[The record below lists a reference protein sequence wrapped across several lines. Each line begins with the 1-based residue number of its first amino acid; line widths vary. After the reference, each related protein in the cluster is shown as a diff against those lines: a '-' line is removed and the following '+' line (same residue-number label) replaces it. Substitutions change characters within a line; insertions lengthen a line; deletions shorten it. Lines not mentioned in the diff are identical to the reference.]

1 MSGVRLE
8 VVEEQTID
16 RFAREAMLGLADLE
30 PEDLSPGNLTV
41 PLGLSLWMRR
51 GRIRVETARD
61 AMLQLRAALLEVSG
75 LDERTEP
82 VPLLVADPVAA
93 VISLATYMDGLLQP
107 GGPHDRDVAS
117 EHGDAR
123 ARRRV
128 GLTSGGPPSGAR
140 VG

>member
-8 VVEEQTID
+8 AIEEESVE
-16 RFAREAMLGLADLE
+16 RFVHEALLGLADLE
-30 PEDLSPGNLTV
+30 PEDLTQGNLTV

-61 AMLQLRAALLEVSG
+61 AMLELRAAVLRASG

-93 VISLATYMDGLLQP
+93 TISLALYMDGLLQ
-107 GGPHDRDVAS
+107 RA
-117 EHGDAR
+117 AR
-123 ARRRV
+123 MQATSREDMARRALELV
-128 GLTSGGPPSGAR
+128 SD
-140 VG
+140 

>member
-8 VVEEQTID
+8 VVEEESVE
-16 RFAREAMLGLADLE
+16 RFAHEAMLGLADLE
-30 PEDLSPGNLTV
+30 SEDLTPGNLSV

-61 AMLQLRAALLEVSG
+61 AMLVLRSALLEASG

-93 VISLATYMDGLLQP
+93 TISLAVYMDGLLQ
-107 GGPHDRDVAS
+107 RAARMTASSRVDVAT
-117 EHGDAR
+117 R
-123 ARRRV
+123 ALALV
-128 GLTSGGPPSGAR
+128 SD
-140 VG
+140 

>member
-8 VVEEQTID
+8 AIEEESVE
-16 RFAREAMLGLADLE
+16 RFVHEALLGLADLE
-30 PEDLSPGNLTV
+30 PEDLTQGNLTV

-61 AMLQLRAALLEVSG
+61 AMLELRAAVLRASG

-93 VISLATYMDGLLQP
+93 TISLALYMDGLLQ
-107 GGPHDRDVAS
+107 RA
-117 EHGDAR
+117 AR
-123 ARRRV
+123 MQATSHEDMARRALELV
-128 GLTSGGPPSGAR
+128 SD
-140 VG
+140 